1 MPKKNERR
9 SAHCAALL
17 LALAMFVPFGAAD
30 GGSIRFFGN
39 GANDIDRIK
48 IRIDDPANNN
58 PGPPADIGATSF
70 TIEFWIKGSA
80 ADNTNTVRC
89 GSGIYG
95 WIDGNIVLDR
105 DRFSLPQSFG
115 LSLGAG
121 RVAFGADAGGG
132 NIATH
137 CGNRNVLDGQW
148 HHVAVTRSLGGEI
161 RLFIDGMADG
171 SISGVAGDL
180 SYPNDGR
187 PDPGRCGN
195 PTGCPND
202 PYLVIGAEKH
212 DAQPGQLAFNGLI
225 DELRLSTSLRYPGN
239 PVPTAPFDSDAD
251 TAALYHFDELVS
263 GNCTSGTV
271 IRDSGQGSGPGASPG
286 ECRFGGSPSGP
297 VFSTDSPFAPAPG
310 GPGSLQFSSATAAAA
325 EGTATATIS
334 VTRTGG
340 STGEVRVNYASA
352 DGSASANADY
362 TPVNGQLIWADGDA
376 APKPINITILDDSMT
391 ESSENF
397 TVTLSAP
404 GGGAT
409 LGSPNTATIN
419 IADNDSPG
427 RLQLSAATYAAAEG
441 TAIRTVSVTRT
452 NGSVGAVTV
461 NCATSDGTAVAPGD
475 YTSKVATLQWTSGD
489 STPQPCDLTI
499 IDDQVVDTGESF
511 SVALSAPS
519 GGATLGTPAT
529 ATVTITDNDGG
540 GGGGGTT
547 SSGGGGGTIDWLLVV
562 VGLTCTLLKVRRR
575 DKVYTLIRQC
585 AVRDS

>member
-17 LALAMFVPFGAAD
+17 WALAVLVPFGAAD
-30 GGSIRFFGN
+30 AGSIRFFGN

-48 IRIDDPANNN
+48 IRIDDPTNNN
-58 PGPPADIGATSF
+58 PGPPADIGASDF

-121 RVAFGADAGGG
+121 RVAFGADAGSGR
-132 NIATH
+132 IATH

-148 HHVAVTRSLGGEI
+148 HHIAVTRSLAGEI

-171 SISGVAGDL
+171 SISGVGGDL
-180 SYPNDGR
+180 SYPNDGQ

-195 PTGCPND
+195 PNGCPND

-212 DAQPGQLAFNGLI
+212 DAQPGQLAFDGLI

-239 PVPTAPFDSDAD
+239 PVPTAPFNPDAD

-271 IRDSGQGSGPGASPG
+271 IRDSGQGSGSGASPG

-297 VFSTDSPFAPAPG
+297 VFSTDSPFAPVPG
-310 GPGSLQFSSATAAAA
+310 GPGSLQFSSATANAA
-325 EGTATATIS
+325 EGTATVMLS

-340 STGEVRVNYASA
+340 STGAVSVNYASA
-352 DGSASANADY
+352 NGSATANSDY
-362 TPVNGQLIWADGDA
+362 TAVSGTLNWSDSDTAAKTVTIPILEDA
-376 APKPINITILDDSMT
+376 QA
-391 ESSENF
+391 EASENF

-404 GGGAT
+404 TGAT
-409 LGSPNTATIN
+409 LGTPSTATIT

-427 RLQLSAATYAAAEG
+427 TLQLSSASYPASEG
-441 TAIRTVSVTRT
+441 TATRTITVTRT
-452 NGSVGAVTV
+452 NGTVGAVNV
-461 NCATSDGTAVAPGD
+461 NYATADGSAIAPGD
-475 YTSKVATLQWTSGD
+475 YTTATGNLSWTSGD
-489 STPQPCDLTI
+489 SSAKSFDI
-499 IDDQVVDTGESF
+499 AIADDQVVDAGESF
-511 SVALSAPS
+511 TVALSGPS
-519 GGATLGTPAT
+519 NGATLGTPAT
-529 ATVTITDNDGG
+529 ATVTIADND
-540 GGGGGTT
+540 
-547 SSGGGGGTIDWLLVV
+547 SSGGGGGTANSGGGGGAFDLSLIL
-562 VGLTCTLLKVRRR
+562 VGLACTLFEARRGR
-575 DKVYTLIRQC
+575 GVLIRHNRTAQ
-585 AVRDS
+585 DS

>member
-1 MPKKNERR
+1 MNDRR
-9 SAHCAALL
+9 SARRAALL
-17 LALAMFVPFGAAD
+17 LALAMVAPFGAAD
-30 GGSIRFFGN
+30 AGSIRFFGN

-48 IRIDDPANNN
+48 IRIDDPANSN
-58 PGPPADIGATSF
+58 PGPPADIGAGDF
-70 TIEFWIKGSA
+70 TIEFWIKGAA
-80 ADNTNTVRC
+80 ADNTNSVTPC
-89 GSGIYG
+89 GSGQYR

-105 DRFSLPQSFG
+105 DRFSLPHSFG
-115 LSLGAG
+115 LSLGSG

-148 HHVAVTRSLGGEI
+148 HHVAVTRSVIAGEI
-161 RLFIDGMADG
+161 RLFIDGVADG
-171 SISGVAGDL
+171 SITGVAGDL
-180 SYPNDGR
+180 SYPDDGQ

-239 PVPTAPFDSDAD
+239 PVPTAPFNSDAD
-251 TAALYHFDELVS
+251 TAALYHFDELTS

-340 STGEVRVNYASA
+340 STGAVSVSYASA
-352 DGSASANADY
+352 NGSAIANSDY
-362 TPVNGQLIWADGDA
+362 TQVSGALNWADGDTA
-376 APKPINITILDDSMT
+376 AKTITIPILEDAQA
-391 ESSENF
+391 EASENF

-404 GGGAT
+404 TSGAT
-409 LGSPNTATIN
+409 LGTPSTATIT

-452 NGSVGAVTV
+452 NGSIGAVTV
-461 NCATSDGTAVAPGD
+461 NCATSDGTAIAPGD

-489 STPQPCDLTI
+489 STPQPCDVTI

-511 SVALSAPS
+511 SVALSAPT

-540 GGGGGTT
+540 GGGGTT
-547 SSGGGGGTIDWLLVV
+547 NSGGGGGAIDWLLIV
-562 VGLTCTLLKVRRR
+562 VGLTCTLLGARR
-575 DKVYTLIRQC
+575 DDNFCTLVRQY
-585 AVRDS
+585 ALRDS

>member
-1 MPKKNERR
+1 VPKKNERR

-17 LALAMFVPFGAAD
+17 LALAMLVPLGAAD
-30 GGSIRFFGN
+30 AGSIRFFGN

-48 IRIDDPANNN
+48 IRVDP
-58 PGPPADIGATSF
+58 PGPPADIGAGNF

-80 ADNTNTVRC
+80 ADNSNTVRC
-89 GSGIYG
+89 GSGVYG
-95 WIDGNIVLDR
+95 WIDGNIILDR
-105 DRFSLPQSFG
+105 DRFNLPRSFG
-115 LSLGAG
+115 LSLGSG
-121 RVAFGADAGGG
+121 RVAFGANVDNMAL
-132 NIATH
+132 ATL
-137 CGNRNVLDGQW
+137 CGSRGVLDGQW
-148 HHVAVTRSLGGEI
+148 HHVAVTRSGSEI
-161 RLFIDGMADG
+161 RLFVDGVADG
-171 SISGVAGDL
+171 SINGIGGDL
-180 SYPNDGR
+180 SYPNNAQ
-187 PDPGRCGN
+187 PQPGNCGSPN
-195 PTGCPND
+195 GCPND
-202 PYLVIGAEKH
+202 PFLVVGAEKH
-212 DAQPGQLAFNGLI
+212 DAFPASRLAFNGLI
-225 DELRLSTSLRYPGN
+225 DELRLSNNARYTGSFS
-239 PVPTAPFDSDAD
+239 VPTTPFTSDAN
-251 TAALYHFDELVS
+251 TAALYHFDEATTGS
-263 GNCTSGTV
+263 CTSGTV
-271 IRDSGQGSGPGASPG
+271 IGDSATGGASPG
-286 ECRFGGSPSGP
+286 VCFFGGSPGGP
-297 VFSTDSPFAPAPG
+297 VWSADSPFAPAPG

-340 STGEVRVNYASA
+340 STGAVSVNYASA

-362 TPVNGQLIWADGDA
+362 TPVNGQLNWADGDA

-409 LGSPNTATIN
+409 LGAPNTATIN

-452 NGSVGAVTV
+452 NGSIGAVTV

-489 STPQPCDLTI
+489 STPQPCDVTI

-562 VGLTCTLLKVRRR
+562 VGLTCTLLKMRRG
-575 DKVYTLIRQC
+575 DNVYTLSRQR